1 MKTQSII
8 CDRLSSRM
16 DGIDAFRRPLGGRF
30 TRSAILAVAGIAAV
44 TFAASI
50 LLSAHSKHAIAADDL
65 IRPIPVVFVDPPNT
79 TEAAG
84 ANSLESLRKSVEKDP
99 TNSKYRADLGE
110 ALSEEGKFDE
120 AIREYREAIRLD
132 DKNIEARLRLGSL
145 LVKTYK
151 YSDAKDVFRHAVK
164 LDPKN
169 PIARLKLALTLQCQ
183 RKFAEAIGE
192 YRAHLKLNRG
202 ETEDDQTLELTA
214 HLYLGLA
221 MYQNGEIGSAFKEYQ
236 IFLSK
241 FYVFAAEDFSSM
253 FYCCGRYLIQHE
265 KYDDALTMNREA
277 VRLVPSFAE
286 ARLSLGFLLVKR
298 RAYKEASEQL
308 IESIRLRPEIEHSH
322 NLLGLCLEFQG
333 ELERAVQEYR
343 EELKHETAYKETFL
357 NITRVLDK
365 LERNQDIIKV
375 SEQWIKR
382 SPGDSTAHYLL
393 GRALFIAGQTEKA
406 SKELEESIVIDPKLD
421 CAYYFLGRIASSKGR
436 FAEALKFYEKAD
448 ELGSKRAD
456 WDCPTKWFIADAK
469 RMIAAESQLKEYA
482 AERYRPGNAEDYVNM
497 INVAEIKGFYRS
509 NVRLFEEYLNRG
521 AAAEI
526 DPVGAIRRWI
536 PIAAA
541 LAGCGYGVDAHR
553 DDEVDLRRLRRKALE
568 WMSADLADMTREF
581 EKNPDT
587 AVRIRQ
593 NLEFWFIDFRLSE
606 IRSLGNDMITQELG
620 PQTSIPITGA
630 VSNEIAQTS
639 FHPNEPKRAEPS
651 FLKEHDQIHG
661 SSIKSIINEQSP
673 RVTKRA
679 NLLAPMF
686 VESSAVIFKDI
697 NGNLIDI
704 RPLESFHFK
713 DDERAEWK
721 RFWKEASV
729 LMRKVGGRNSLEP
742 STRSVILQK

>member
-1 MKTQSII
+1 MKTHSIFG
-8 CDRLSSRM
+8 DGLSPRI
-16 DGIDAFRRPLGGRF
+16 GGVDAFRRPLRGRF
-30 TRSAILAVAGIAAV
+30 TRLAILAVAGIAAV
-44 TFAASI
+44 SLAVSSF
-50 LLSAHSKHAIAADDL
+50 LSAHSKQGIAADES

-79 TEAAG
+79 SETG
-84 ANSLESLRKSVEKDP
+84 GPNSSESLRKSVAKDP
-99 TNSKYRADLGE
+99 TNSKYRVDLGE
-110 ALSEEGKFDE
+110 ALREEGKFDE

-145 LVKTYK
+145 FAKTYK
-151 YSDAKDVFRHAVK
+151 YSDAEEEFRLAVK
-164 LDPKN
+164 LEPKN
-169 PIARLKLALTLQCQ
+169 AIARLKLALTLQCQ
-183 RKFAEAIGE
+183 HKFDEAISG

-202 ETEDDQTLELTA
+202 ETEDDQVLELIT

-236 IFLSK
+236 TFLSK

-253 FYCCGRYLIQHE
+253 FYCCGQYLMKQE
-265 KYDDALTMNREA
+265 KYDDALAMNREA

-308 IESIRLRPEIEHSH
+308 IESIRLQPEIEHAH
-322 NLLGLCLEFQG
+322 NLLGLCLENRG

-365 LERNQDIIKV
+365 LERNQEIIEV

-393 GRALFIAGQTEKA
+393 GRALFIAGETEKA
-406 SKELEESIVIDPKLD
+406 SKEFEESIIIDPKLD

-436 FAEALKFYEKAD
+436 FAEALKFYETAD
-448 ELGSKRAD
+448 DLGSKRAN

-469 RMIAAESQLKEYA
+469 RMIAAEDRLKEYA
-482 AERYRPGNAEDYVNM
+482 AERYHPKSSRECVDVYVIAM
-497 INVAEIKGFYRS
+497 FKGFYRS
-509 NVRLFEEYLNRG
+509 NVRLFEEYSNRG
-521 AAAEI
+521 AASEI
-526 DPVGAIRRWI
+526 DPVGAIRRWV

-553 DDEVDLRRLRRKALE
+553 ADEVDLRRLRRKALK

-581 EKNPDT
+581 EKNPDS

-593 NLEFWFIDFRLSE
+593 NLECWFIDFRLSA

-630 VSNEIAQTS
+630 VSKEIAQTT

-651 FLKEHDQIHG
+651 FLKQHDQIPG
-661 SSIKSIINEQSP
+661 SSIKSSINDQSP
-673 RVTKRA
+673 RVTNRA
-679 NLLAPMF
+679 DLPAPLI
-686 VESSAVIFKDI
+686 VESRAVFFRDI
-697 NGNLIDI
+697 NGELVDI
-704 RPLESFHFK
+704 HPPESFHFT

-742 STRSVILQK
+742 ITRSIPLKK